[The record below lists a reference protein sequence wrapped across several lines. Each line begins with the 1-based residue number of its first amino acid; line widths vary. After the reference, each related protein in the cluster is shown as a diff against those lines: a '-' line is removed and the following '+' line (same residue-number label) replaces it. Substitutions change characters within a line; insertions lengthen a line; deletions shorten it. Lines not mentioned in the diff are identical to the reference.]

1 MLPTAALAEQIAADA
16 PLGELIGGM
25 KQGKQRF
32 LIDDAIAK
40 IQAGIIIYFSCALT
54 FVLVRER
61 IENQYGSIFI

>member
-1 MLPTAALAEQIAADA
+1 LFEFMLSTAALAEQIAADA

-40 IQAGIIIYFSCALT
+40 IQGGVTSVAEAMKAINNNT
-54 FVLVRER
+54 F
-61 IENQYGSIFI
+61 